1 MKELSKVLSDFTE
14 FLFNLGLPYME
25 ISQVAQ
31 DVSEGNYDIFLQDTV
46 GEEELANRIAKL
58 KMNMEIPTNTI
69 QEIRDWFLKA
79 KPEAT
84 DQNLVQ
90 QLAYALE
97 EISELFEAIGYQ
109 DASRHM
115 EQLKDYT
122 LGVSRKED
130 CTEVVSK
137 WDRKATL
144 DAIGDIIVTLVG
156 VATYAK
162 MDIVGGLQEISDSN
176 YSKFVA
182 GEPLLDKDGKITKG
196 PNYFKPELEKFL

>member
-1 MKELSKVLSDFTE
+1 MKELSKVLSDFAE

-31 DVSEGNYDIFLQDTV
+31 DVSEGNYDMFLQDTV

-58 KMNMEIPTNTI
+58 KTSSI

-109 DASRHM
+109 DASKHM
-115 EQLKDYT
+115 EQLKTYT

-130 CTEVVSK
+130 CSEVVSK

-176 YSKFVA
+176 YSKFVD